1 MPLAGRRMVR
11 LMSVGT
17 MSCREVIDARPARID
32 TVNPAVNALVAPAD
46 PESCPTAADEADGRL
61 ARGDPLDGAHRL
73 PVVTKVMKVAGLACS
88 GGNPVLRSKA

>member
-1 MPLAGRRMVR
+1 MVR

-61 ARGDPLDGAHRL
+61 ARDDPLDGR
-73 PVVTKVMKVAGLACS
+73 TDCRWS
-88 GGNPVLRSKA
+88 SRS